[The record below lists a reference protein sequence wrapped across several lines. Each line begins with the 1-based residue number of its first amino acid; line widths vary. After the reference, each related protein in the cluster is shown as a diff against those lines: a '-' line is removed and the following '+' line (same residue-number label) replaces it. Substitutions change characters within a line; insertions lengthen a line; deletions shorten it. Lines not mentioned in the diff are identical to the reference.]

1 VLDITEFPDGVLNY
15 HHMVYVDASRYY
27 LRDALFVLRERPMLY
42 LRSVV
47 QSLYIFFHS
56 SSDFELIWEIRSPIQ
71 KFDLWWNRFFYGQW
85 LNDELPGERMIKML
99 PLHVGWF
106 IVASFIIGIIGNTI
120 YLLINPSVVRKP
132 EGLLISF
139 MMLNIFYV
147 TVVGNFMD
155 IGENNRFR
163 YVVDAFILLL
173 AIRAVYGFFYGQ
185 NGRIP
190 IKKEIDI

>member
-1 VLDITEFPDGVLNY
+1 
-15 HHMVYVDASRYY
+15 
-27 LRDALFVLRERPMLY
+27 
-42 LRSVV
+42 
-47 QSLYIFFHS
+47 
-56 SSDFELIWEIRSPIQ
+56 
-71 KFDLWWNRFFYGQW
+71 
-85 LNDELPGERMIKML
+85 MIKML